1 MENYLII
8 EVENRVGT
16 ITLNRPEKRNALDE
30 TMVNSLK
37 DVFLSLDKNPDVK
50 VIVLKSSGKV
60 FCSGADLAYLQ
71 KLQEFTFEQNLADS
85 NNLRSLF
92 ELIRSLSKVVI
103 ACVKGPTIAG
113 GCGLLSVC
121 DVVFA
126 THESHFT
133 YTEVKIGF
141 VPAIVMVYLVKRI
154 GEGRARELLLSART
168 FQAQEAHQIGYVHF
182 LHPQEEIDNEVE
194 KYARFLISNNSSNSM
209 AVTKQLFQQGL
220 DMPVEKTL
228 DMAVALNA
236 KTRGSDDCKKGIAA
250 FISKEALSW

>member
-1 MENYLII
+1 MENYLTTEIK
-8 EVENRVGT
+8 NRLGT

-30 TMVNSLK
+30 TMVNALK
-37 DVFLSLDKNPDVK
+37 VALLAMNQNEDIK
-50 VIVLKSSGKV
+50 VIALKSSGKV

-71 KLQEFTFEQNLADS
+71 KLQSYSYEQNLADS

-92 ELIRSLSKVVI
+92 ETIRGLKKVVV

-126 THESHFT
+126 TPESHFT

-168 FQAQEAHQIGYVHF
+168 FHADEALKIGYVHF
-182 LHPQEEIDNEVE
+182 LHPELEIDEHFD
-194 KYARFLISNNSSNSM
+194 KYVQFLITNNSSNSM
-209 AVTKQLFQQGL
+209 AVTKELFQQGL

-228 DMAVALNA
+228 DMAVNLNA
-236 KTRGSDDCKKGIAA
+236 KTRASDDCKKGISA
-250 FISKEALSW
+250 FINKEALSW

>member
-1 MENYLII
+1 MENYLNLEIA
-8 EVENRVGT
+8 NRVGT

-37 DVFLSLDKNPDVK
+37 QAFVDFDANPDVK
-50 VIVLKSSGKV
+50 VVVIKSSGKV

-71 KLQEFTFEQNLADS
+71 KLQSYSYEQNLADS

-92 ELIRSLSKVVI
+92 ETIRQMKKVVI
-103 ACVKGPTIAG
+103 ACVKGPTVAG

-126 THESHFT
+126 TPESHFT

-141 VPAIVMVYLVKRI
+141 VPAIVMLYLVKRI

-168 FQAQEAHQIGYVHF
+168 FQADEAKQIGYIHF
-182 LHPQEEIDNEVE
+182 LHAHDQIDDEVE
-194 KYARFLISNNSSNSM
+194 KYAQFLIQNNSANSM
-209 AVTKQLFQQGL
+209 AVTKQLFYEGL
-220 DMPVEKTL
+220 DVSNVETL
-228 DMAVALNA
+228 DKAVALNA
-236 KTRGSDDCKKGIAA
+236 QTRGSEDCKKGIAA
-250 FISKEALSW
+250 FVNKEALVW

>member
-1 MENYLII
+1 MENYLTI
-8 EVENRVGT
+8 EILNRVGT

-37 DVFLSLDKNPDVK
+37 EAFLHLDKNSEVK
-50 VIVLKSSGKV
+50 VIVLRSSGKV

-71 KLQEFTFEQNLADS
+71 KLQDYSYEQNLSDS

-92 ELIRSLSKVVI
+92 ESIRSLSKVVL
-103 ACVKGPTIAG
+103 ACVKGPTVAG

-126 THESHFT
+126 TPESHFT

-141 VPAIVMVYLVKRI
+141 VPAIVMVYLVKRV

-168 FQAQEAHQIGYVHF
+168 FLADEALKIGYVQF
-182 LHPQEEIDNEVE
+182 VYAEEAIESEFE
-194 KYARFLISNNSSNSM
+194 KYVQFLISNNSANSM
-209 AVTKQLFQQGL
+209 AATKQLFQQGL
-220 DMPVEKTL
+220 DMPVEQTL
-228 DMAVALNA
+228 DMAVKLNA

-250 FISKEALSW
+250 FINKEALSW